1 MCRLYY
7 LNVVKPTGL
16 RTDHLKDGSLDLQI
30 ARQRKYSLDEGFHQI
45 YFLYLLEKLC
55 FFFFLL
61 ILQFYLK
68 SCLIYGKFEIL
79 GKPNLIFFL
88 FKLYGTS
95 IIAVISD
102 CIFILMRFL
111 S

>member
-1 MCRLYY
+1 M
-7 LNVVKPTGL
+7 VKPTGL

-30 ARQRKYSLDEGFHQI
+30 ARQKKYSLDRGFHQI
-45 YFLYLLEKLC
+45 YFLCLLEKLC
-55 FFFFLL
+55 FFLSFNIV
-61 ILQFYLK
+61 ILFEELSNIWQ
-68 SCLIYGKFEIL
+68 FEIL

>member
-1 MCRLYY
+1 M
-7 LNVVKPTGL
+7 
-16 RTDHLKDGSLDLQI
+16 
-30 ARQRKYSLDEGFHQI
+30 
-45 YFLYLLEKLC
+45 

-79 GKPNLIFFL
+79 GKPNLIFF
-88 FKLYGTS
+88 KLYGTS

-102 CIFILMRFL
+102 CIFILMRFFILNFFSFFIL
-111 S
+111 SLSGFAIKLH

>member
-7 LNVVKPTGL
+7 LNVVKSPSL

-30 ARQRKYSLDEGFHQI
+30 AKQRKYSLDEGFHQI
-45 YFLYLLEKLC
+45 YFLCLLEK

-68 SCLIYGKFEIL
+68 SCVIYGKFEIL
-79 GKPNLIFFL
+79 GKPSLIFFYLNCMALPLLLL
-88 FKLYGTS
+88 FQTIY
-95 IIAVISD
+95 
-102 CIFILMRFL
+102 
-111 S
+111 